1 MGPNM
6 PQSSLRL
13 PRFVMLPVFACAGM
27 TACSGDESRI
37 YDAYKCANVAQIL
50 GRQEQ
55 ASAAVMKV
63 KPLLDQKTGNP
74 GQYMMGL
81 RDKFT
86 DDMALYKLSPRG
98 QAEKISDI
106 YESGTCQKLY
116 Q

>member
-1 MGPNM
+1 ML
-6 PQSSLRL
+6 SRSLRL
-13 PRFVMLPVFACAGM
+13 PGLVVAFALGSVGLA
-27 TACSGDESRI
+27 ACSGDESRI
-37 YDAYKCANVAQIL
+37 YDAYKCGNVAQIL
-50 GRQEQ
+50 GRHAQ
-55 ASAAVMKV
+55 AAAAVMKV

-81 RDKFT
+81 RDKLT

-98 QAEKISDI
+98 QAEKINDI

>member
-1 MGPNM
+1 MGLNM
-6 PQSSLRL
+6 PHSSMRV
-13 PRFVMLPVFACAGM
+13 PRFVLLSVIACVGA

-50 GRQEQ
+50 GRHEQ
-55 ASAAVMKV
+55 AGAAVMKV
-63 KPLLDQKTGNP
+63 KPLLDRKTGNP

-98 QAEKISDI
+98 QAEKITDI
-106 YESGTCQKLY
+106 FESGTCQKLY